1 MRMTTLIAA
10 SLICLGASS
19 VMAQRAT
26 ALPLVEVEQGR
37 LAGIRDGEL
46 DRFHAI
52 PFAAPPV
59 GALRW
64 RAPQPAPR
72 WTGTRNASRIGP
84 ACPQTIRP
92 AIVAGGVADPQS
104 EDCLQ
109 LNIWRPVGARKLPV
123 MVWIHGGAHVIGSG
137 TFPAFD
143 GTALALQGVIV
154 VTVNYRLGA
163 LGYFAHP
170 ALTSAAPPS
179 EPTGNFGLM
188 DQLAA
193 LRWVQANI
201 AAFGG
206 DPRQVTLF
214 GESAGAIAV
223 STLLANPQAK
233 GLFARAIVQSG
244 VGLVDLKTLAD
255 EEARGLGVAARAGA
269 GPAATAEQL
278 RALPVE
284 ALLKAGEVRKP
295 GEMVG
300 PFIDGRLVRESPW
313 RTFARSEPIDV
324 PLLVGANSNEASVI
338 LAMGVPPDAAQFY
351 LGSDFAAGRAAY
363 GAELPD
369 DELARQVL
377 GDAWFVAPAR
387 RLAERTGNGAP
398 SYLYHFDYVA
408 EERRAQA
415 KGAAHGSEIPYVFGT
430 LDYLAAVAGPV
441 SAADRTFSA
450 GLSACWV
457 AFAKTGTPTCPL
469 VPQWARYDSARDR
482 TVVFGS
488 RTAIVSQFRKTQID
502 HLLKVHAQRTGWPP
516 GNAGQRP

>member
-1 MRMTTLIAA
+1 MRRFTFIAA
-10 SLICLGASS
+10 ALAWLVPTGA
-19 VMAQRAT
+19 MAQQPT
-26 ALPLVEVEQGR
+26 EGPVVNVEQGQ
-37 LAGIRDGEL
+37 LAGDRDGEL
-46 DRFHAI
+46 ERFHAI
-52 PFAAPPV
+52 PFAVPPV
-59 GALRW
+59 GPLRW

-72 WTGTRNASRIGP
+72 WTGMRDSSRLGP

-92 AIVAGGVADPQS
+92 AVVAGGVADNQS

-109 LNIWRPVGARKLPV
+109 LNIWRPAGARKLPV

-137 TFPAFD
+137 TFPAFY
-143 GTALALQGVIV
+143 GTALAQQGVIV

-170 ALTSAAPPS
+170 ALTRAAPAG
-179 EPTGNFGLM
+179 EPTGNYGLM

-244 VGLVDLKTLAD
+244 VGLADMKTLAD
-255 EEARGLGVAARAGA
+255 EEARGLAIAARAGA
-269 GPAATAEQL
+269 DSSATADDL

-284 ALLKAGEVRKP
+284 ALVKAGEVRKP
-295 GEMVG
+295 GGLAG

-313 RTFARSEPIDV
+313 RVFARSELIDV

-338 LAMGVPPDAAQFY
+338 LAMGVPLEAALLY
-351 LGSDFAAGRAAY
+351 LGDDPAVGRAAY
-363 GAELPD
+363 GAGLADE
-369 DELARQVL
+369 ELARQVL

-387 RLAERTGNGAP
+387 WLAQRSAEGAA

-408 EERRAQA
+408 EERQARA

-430 LDYLAAVAGPV
+430 LDYLASVAGPV
-441 SAADRTFSA
+441 SAADRSFSESI
-450 GLSACWV
+450 SACWV
-457 AFAKTGTPTCPL
+457 AFAKTGAPDCPL
-469 VPQWARYDSARDR
+469 APHWPRYDSASDR
-482 TVVFGS
+482 AAVFGPQ
-488 RTAIVSQFRKTQID
+488 TAIVPQFRKAQLD
-502 HLLKVHAQRTGWPP
+502 HLLKVHAQRTGVNP
-516 GNAGQRP
+516 